1 MSDQIPENVSQGE
14 PNETEVN
21 SETNSESTANT
32 VTETQPESSVNPN
45 WKEALDI
52 LPDEFLRGK
61 LTPVFDKWDK
71 NNNSRFE
78 KVQQELSK
86 YDPYKPLIENNV
98 PFEELQQAYQLRNEI
113 ANNPKVI
120 FERLAQHLGIDV
132 SQLVNGEQGQGLE
145 EINPEEPVDPRL
157 AQIQQTQEA
166 QTAYLAQIHAER
178 QAIEQ
183 EKQETLFFNETK
195 AELDKLTATYG
206 DFDRNRVVAE
216 ALRLSDVNGKPIDL
230 EAGVKSL
237 RAYEDEVIKRS
248 ANRNAPTVFSGGG
261 GLPSAAVDT
270 SKMTDDEVI
279 AYAAAR
285 TKAMQGG

>member
-1 MSDQIPENVSQGE
+1 METENEVGQGE
-14 PNETEVN
+14 ANETEVN
-21 SETNSESTANT
+21 SEPNLQSTAET
-32 VTETQPESSVNPN
+32 TETQQESSINPN

-61 LTPVFDKWDK
+61 LTPVFEKWDK

-78 KVQQELSK
+78 KVQQELSQ
-86 YDPYKPLIENNV
+86 YSPYKPLIENKV

-113 ANNPKVI
+113 ANNPQGVL
-120 FERLAQHLGIDV
+120 ERLAQHMGIDI
-132 SQLVNGEQGQGLE
+132 SQLVKGEQGQGLE
-145 EINPEEPVDPRL
+145 EINPEEPVDPRIL
-157 AQIQQTQEA
+157 EMQRTQEA
-166 QTAYLAQIHAER
+166 QNAYLAQIHAER
-178 QAIEQ
+178 QAIEA

-216 ALRLSDVNGKPIDL
+216 ALRLSEATGKPVDL
-230 EAGVKSL
+230 EEGVKSL

-248 ANRNAPTVFSGGG
+248 ANRNAPQVFSGGG
-261 GLPSAAVDT
+261 GLPSGAVDT

-279 AYAAAR
+279 AYAANRA
-285 TKAMQGG
+285 KAMNGG

>member
-1 MSDQIPENVSQGE
+1 METENEVGQGE
-14 PNETEVN
+14 ANETEVN
-21 SETNSESTANT
+21 SEANLQSTAET
-32 VTETQPESSVNPN
+32 TETQPESSVNPN
-45 WKEALDI
+45 WKEALDV
-52 LPDEFLRGK
+52 LPDDFLRGK
-61 LTPVFDKWDK
+61 LTPVFEKWDK

-132 SQLVNGEQGQGLE
+132 SELVNGEQGQGLE
-145 EINPEEPVDPRL
+145 EINPEGTVDPRL
-157 AQIQQTQEA
+157 TQIQQTQEA

-216 ALRLSDVNGKPIDL
+216 SLRLSEMTGKPIDL

-248 ANRNAPTVFSGGG
+248 ANRNAPQVFSGGG

-285 TKAMQGG
+285 AKAMNGG